1 MELKYY
7 GIEKAENVSPKIC
20 EQVGTLDEYTFA
32 KNVGPTDFLTE
43 EEIKNVVHPLKFNGK
58 SKITEA
64 VYYFF
69 RLYVNERIKNILE
82 EYNIIKHQYIKATF
96 KTKSNELLS
105 YYYLHIPL
113 PGVTDYVDYKKSTF
127 TETTILGVDKS
138 IVNDVDVNSKEEI
151 RAKEIEKQKDLLYS
165 IQTKDIVFSKEF
177 DPKTDIFILLDRPS
191 GYDYFV
197 SERLKNRLEQE
208 NVTGIVFK
216 EYPYKI
222 SISE

>member
-69 RLYVNERIKNILE
+69 ILYGN
-82 EYNIIKHQYIKATF
+82 
-96 KTKSNELLS
+96 
-105 YYYLHIPL
+105 
-113 PGVTDYVDYKKSTF
+113 
-127 TETTILGVDKS
+127 
-138 IVNDVDVNSKEEI
+138 
-151 RAKEIEKQKDLLYS
+151 
-165 IQTKDIVFSKEF
+165 
-177 DPKTDIFILLDRPS
+177 
-191 GYDYFV
+191 
-197 SERLKNRLEQE
+197 
-208 NVTGIVFK
+208 
-216 EYPYKI
+216 
-222 SISE
+222 

>member
-1 MELKYY
+1 M
-7 GIEKAENVSPKIC
+7 
-20 EQVGTLDEYTFA
+20 
-32 KNVGPTDFLTE
+32 
-43 EEIKNVVHPLKFNGK
+43 
-58 SKITEA
+58 
-64 VYYFF
+64 
-69 RLYVNERIKNILE
+69 
-82 EYNIIKHQYIKATF
+82 
-96 KTKSNELLS
+96 S

-165 IQTKDIVFSKEF
+165 IQTKDIVFSKKI